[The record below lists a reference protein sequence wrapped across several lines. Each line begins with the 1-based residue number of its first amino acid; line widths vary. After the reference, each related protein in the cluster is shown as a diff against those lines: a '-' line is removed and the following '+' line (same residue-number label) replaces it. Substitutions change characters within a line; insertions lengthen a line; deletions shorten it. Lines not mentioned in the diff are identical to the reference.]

1 MTIFNRV
8 ILAILMWATLG
19 AGTTLAS
26 IVQPLVN
33 TDWVANNLDNKKV
46 VLIDL
51 RNKIDE
57 GSYETYLDGHIPSS
71 IHSDYLKDC
80 LLYTSPSPRD
90 ATLSRM
96 PSSA

>member
-8 ILAILMWATLG
+8 ILAILLWATLG

-33 TDWVANNLDNKKV
+33 TDWVADNLDNKKV

-57 GSYETYLDGHIPSS
+57 GSYETYLDGHIP
-71 IHSDYLKDC
+71 
-80 LLYTSPSPRD
+80 
-90 ATLSRM
+90 
-96 PSSA
+96 